1 MRMFRKTL
9 AVAMLASSVAGF
21 TPSVYAGL
29 GSCPLGIVA
38 QGPFSRGPVVEP
50 RVHGGL
56 GGTPLGMTNDLRS
69 NGKKRATRQT
79 VEDEFKVEK
88 GELCPE
94 MIELMYILGIWR

>member
-1 MRMFRKTL
+1 MGMSCRIL
-9 AVAMLASSVAGF
+9 VVAMLVSALAGF

-29 GSCPLGIVA
+29 GSCPLGIA
-38 QGPFSRGPVVEP
+38 SQGPFGRGPVVEP

-69 NGKKRATRQT
+69 NGKKRAVRQT

-94 MIELMYILGIWR
+94 MIELMYLFGTWR